1 MTDRSEGSGIDW
13 GAYWAANP
21 PRPPQPRQCLTDRCR
36 NDAVPGRSRC
46 REHGSGWDR
55 KPKSRDLAYI
65 DARYKANR
73 EIVLAQEPTCHWRF
87 EGCTGKSTQADHL
100 IAVSRG
106 GSNDLSNLV
115 GSCESCN
122 RLRGIDLGNQTKRG
136 R

>member
-1 MTDRSEGSGIDW
+1 
-13 GAYWAANP
+13 
-21 PRPPQPRQCLTDRCR
+21 LTDRCPYP
-36 NDAVPGRSRC
+36 ALPGRSRC

-55 KPKSRDLAYI
+55 KPKIRDLAYI

-73 EIVLAQEPTCHWRF
+73 EIVLRQEPICHWRF
-87 EGCTGKSTQADHL
+87 EGCTLKSTQADHL

-122 RLRGIDLGNQTKRG
+122 RLRGINLGNQTKRG